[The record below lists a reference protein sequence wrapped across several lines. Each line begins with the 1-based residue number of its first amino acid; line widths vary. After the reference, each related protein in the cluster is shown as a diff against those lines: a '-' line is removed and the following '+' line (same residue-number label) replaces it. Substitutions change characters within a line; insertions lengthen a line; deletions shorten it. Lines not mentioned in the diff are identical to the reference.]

1 MSGNWR
7 GLGRNVVE
15 AGVGVRVG
23 VGVGQLRPVGVK
35 GVWLEPVIF
44 ADSVHVCNL
53 LFAFVY
59 ASRKARENHSSV
71 VLRHRLY
78 ALHVGPSRS
87 GMGVYVF
94 ETRNKLAKQTLRNR
108 YSR

>member
-1 MSGNWR
+1 MSGNCR
-7 GLGRNVVE
+7 GLGRNVIGVE
-15 AGVGVRVG
+15 VGAGVG

-44 ADSVHVCNL
+44 ADCVHLCNI

-59 ASRKARENHSSV
+59 ASRKARGDHSSIT

-78 ALHVGPSRS
+78 CTP
-87 GMGVYVF
+87 Y
-94 ETRNKLAKQTLRNR
+94 T
-108 YSR
+108 